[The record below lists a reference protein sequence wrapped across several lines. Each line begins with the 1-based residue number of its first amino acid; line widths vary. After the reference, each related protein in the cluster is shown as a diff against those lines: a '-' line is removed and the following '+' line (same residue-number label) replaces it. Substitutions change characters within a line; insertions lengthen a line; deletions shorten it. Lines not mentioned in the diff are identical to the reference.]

1 MVQSLSVK
9 SADAA
14 KSGETGSLRR
24 GRMRL
29 VLVEAATQLFAE
41 KGVDATTID
50 EIVVRAGVAKG
61 TFYNYFIDRSAI
73 AVAVAARI
81 RHELNAAVGVINSA
95 IEDPA
100 ERVVRGVRLF
110 MALAVFDPVHA
121 RMLARLYEGSGQVE
135 ASSNNHLKSD
145 LEDGLRSGRF
155 HVPSLEVALHIVI
168 GLATIAMRHILT
180 SGIGSE
186 IARGEGYARDLSHA
200 LLQALGLGAADIAA
214 ILDKPF
220 SLDGVQLIG
229 PSVLPVMGI
238 QGTRK

>member
-1 MVQSLSVK
+1 MAQSASAKAANALK
-9 SADAA
+9 SPAEEA
-14 KSGETGSLRR
+14 GSLRR
-24 GRMRL
+24 ERMRL
-29 VLVEAATQLFAE
+29 ILVEAATQLFAE

-81 RHELNAAVGVINSA
+81 RHELNAAVGEINVG

-110 MALAVFDPVHA
+110 MALAVFDAVHA

-135 ASSNNHLKSD
+135 GSSNNHLKCD
-145 LEDGLRSGRF
+145 LEDGLRSGRLR
-155 HVPSLEVALHIVI
+155 VPSLEVALHIVVGI
-168 GLATIAMRHILT
+168 ATIAMRHILL
-180 SGIGSE
+180 SGGGQE
-186 IARGEGYARDLSHA
+186 IARGEGYARDISQA
-200 LLQALGLGAADIAA
+200 LLQALGLNAADITA
-214 ILDKPF
+214 ILNKPF

-229 PSVLPVMGI
+229 HGRSL
-238 QGTRK
+238 